1 MKCPVCDKENQ
12 TMVCPQCGFDGS
24 MDYEKYPTLGP
35 VGKAPSVSALRREWA
50 QKHPEP
56 VEKPVI
62 PPPPEPPKKKKPWL
76 TIAACAAM
84 LALGIAIGIGLA
96 GGKSE
101 LPEPKETVQLQKPLE
116 TTIPPKTTMP
126 PETTDPQKPW
136 ETNILRSDTIV
147 DADGNGYYSDHER
160 VS

>member
-24 MDYEKYPTLGP
+24 TDYRTYPTLGP

-62 PPPPEPPKKKKPWL
+62 PPPPEPPKKKKPW
-76 TIAACAAM
+76 A
-84 LALGIAIGIGLA
+84 
-96 GGKSE
+96 S
-101 LPEPKETVQLQKPLE
+101 PSV
-116 TTIPPKTTMP
+116 
-126 PETTDPQKPW
+126 
-136 ETNILRSDTIV
+136 
-147 DADGNGYYSDHER
+147 
-160 VS
+160 